1 MNVSQGQPERRYFF
15 VSTPGDDLDT
25 AAIHRAEGAG
35 AGSAPGNDASTK
47 DSKLSSNSPTQQS
60 SVSSMTIEVGE
71 NGDIDKKMADTPA
84 LLASEDTRG
93 YLKQKDSE
101 VGLRLKKS
109 KIPTLAELL
118 EKPMDAMEYG
128 TTARPPIRGLTTRIA
143 DLPVELV
150 IDGNDVT
157 AAGIA
162 RGSTTGKPLRRRR
175 FVFIGDV
182 HGQRKSLDELLDKI
196 GFKVGIDHLV
206 FVGNLINK
214 GPDSAGIVQ
223 LAMDAGASAVRGS
236 HEDRVL
242 RAYESLQAIKQHASP
257 APKLKVSDTG
267 DEYDGSNK
275 IEVDAE
281 RRRIAILANIE
292 VEGKRERASAML
304 QREIDLREEDAAK
317 STGILTFLGFKKQHK
332 EEEDIIDHEKMVAE
346 LEIDPLEQ
354 NPFSHGDAAERATAS
369 TLSPDHARWLAELPV
384 ILRIGPILPT
394 KGLSLSPAAQQA
406 NIKSPFSNNVV
417 VVHAGLVPDLPL
429 EKQDPYAVMVMRSLV
444 YPADEVRH
452 DRARLIAEALLR
464 TESRGRIKNTNRIDV
479 LNSRVEKEYRRMQ
492 RHVYGSDP
500 HHPRRPAPPGAPHNW
515 RVSGAGKPEPADL
528 VTLPIE
534 GHFREGLDRVHW
546 AAVWNQAQH
555 ANPDPANRTT
565 VVYGHDA
572 ITGLLVPETVSSG
585 LFSLFSSNGNG
596 VNSGSVITKEDT
608 GYTFGLDSGAVY
620 GGKLT
625 ALVVEAEVDGV
636 VKYRIEQVS
645 CPATVIESFAD

>member
-1 MNVSQGQPERRYFF
+1 
-15 VSTPGDDLDT
+15 
-25 AAIHRAEGAG
+25 
-35 AGSAPGNDASTK
+35 
-47 DSKLSSNSPTQQS
+47 
-60 SVSSMTIEVGE
+60 
-71 NGDIDKKMADTPA
+71 MADSPA
-84 LLASEDTRG
+84 LLASEE
-93 YLKQKDSE
+93 KES
-101 VGLRLKKS
+101 LRLKKS
-109 KIPTLAELL
+109 KKPTLTELL

-128 TTARPPIRGLTTRIA
+128 TTARPSIRGLTTTIA
-143 DLPVELV
+143 DMPVELV
-150 IDGNDVT
+150 VDGNDVT
-157 AAGIA
+157 ATGVAGGLA
-162 RGSTTGKPLRRRR
+162 TGKVLRRRR
-175 FVFIGDV
+175 FVFVGDV

-196 GFKVGIDHLV
+196 GFKIGIDHLV

-214 GPDSAGIVQ
+214 GPDSAGVVQ

-242 RAYESLQAIKQHASP
+242 SAYESLRAIKQHSSP

-267 DEYDGSNK
+267 DEHDGSNK
-275 IEVDAE
+275 MEVDAE
-281 RRRIAILANIE
+281 RRRIANLANIE
-292 VEGKRERASAML
+292 IEGKRERALAML
-304 QREIDLREEDAAK
+304 QLETELKEEDAAK
-317 STGILTFLGFKKQHK
+317 GKGILTILGLKKQHK
-332 EEEDIIDHEKMVAE
+332 EEEDIVDHDKMVAE

-394 KGLSLSPAAQQA
+394 KSLLLSPAAQQA
-406 NIKSPFSNNVV
+406 NIKSPFSKNVV
-417 VVHAGLVPDLPL
+417 VVHAGLVPELPL

-452 DRARLIAEALLR
+452 ERARLIAEARLR
-464 TESRGRIKNTNRIDV
+464 TESRGRIKNTDRVNV
-479 LNSRVEKEYRRMQ
+479 LKSRVESEYRRLQ
-492 RHVYGSDP
+492 KHAYGSEP
-500 HHPRRPAPPGAPHNW
+500 HHPRRPAPPGAPRNW
-515 RVSGAGKPEPADL
+515 RVTGAGNPEPSDFI
-528 VTLPIE
+528 TLPVE

-585 LFSLFSSNGNG
+585 LFGLFSSNGNG

-625 ALVVEAEVDGV
+625 ALVVEANMDGL

-645 CPATVIESFAD
+645 CPATAIKSFAD